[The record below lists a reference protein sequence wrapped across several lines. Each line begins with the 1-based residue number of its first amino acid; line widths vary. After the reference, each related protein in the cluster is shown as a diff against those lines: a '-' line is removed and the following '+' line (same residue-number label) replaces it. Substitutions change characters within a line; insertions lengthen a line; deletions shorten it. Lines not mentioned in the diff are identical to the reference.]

1 MHSLK
6 AERPGVLF
14 EQTNA
19 PDYSLSWLGGRIELR
34 HELLV
39 LRVPLP
45 LKPGQPLGPPVPPA
59 PGGTPLS
66 RVPLRAAPAGGT
78 ELQSGQA
85 LAAHQIAALEAVVHL
100 LNGRTVQGTIHNWS
114 ARPQMTSTLG

>member
-6 AERPGVLF
+6 AERPGVLPLR
-14 EQTNA
+14 T
-19 PDYSLSWLGGRIELR
+19 DKHLRLLLILVVGIIELR

-39 LRVPLP
+39 LRVSLP

-100 LNGRTVQGTIHNWS
+100 LN
-114 ARPQMTSTLG
+114 

>member
-6 AERPGVLF
+6 AERPGVL
-14 EQTNA
+14 TLRTDTRPS
-19 PDYSLSWLGGRIELR
+19 PDYSLRILVGGRIELR

-100 LNGRTVQGTIHNWS
+100 LHEWKNSLGTIHN
-114 ARPQMTSTLG
+114 